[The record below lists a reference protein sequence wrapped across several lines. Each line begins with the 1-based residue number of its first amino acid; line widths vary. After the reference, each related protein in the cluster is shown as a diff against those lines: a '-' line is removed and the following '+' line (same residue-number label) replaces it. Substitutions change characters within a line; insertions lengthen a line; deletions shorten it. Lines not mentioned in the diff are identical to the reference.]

1 MAIKPTHTDTIVDAE
16 PGTVA
21 EEAICGAVHI
31 AESGLVVLRPYGKM
45 IAFANGKKV
54 QRIFKDEPA
63 GSWVKRKVNQFAAFV
78 LSETKPK
85 RTRKKKE
92 AK

>member
-1 MAIKPTHTDTIVDAE
+1 MKPTHTDTIVDAE

-31 AESGLVVLRPYGKM
+31 AESGLVVFRPYGKM

-63 GSWVKRKVNQFAAFV
+63 GK
-78 LSETKPK
+78 LG
-85 RTRKKKE
+85 E
-92 AK
+92 AQGEPVCRVRAERDEAQAHP